1 MIEFQFFKGCPHSEQ
16 TLRNLLSLVAEGFLK
31 ENEIIITEVSDPRT
45 AQKLKFL
52 GSPTI
57 LVDGYDIYT
66 EKVPETFNFSCR
78 IYNINGIQ
86 TGVLPRE
93 FIKTQIEK
101 LRAQTR

>member
-31 ENEIIITEVSDPRT
+31 ENEIIITEVSDP
-45 AQKLKFL
+45 
-52 GSPTI
+52 PTI